1 MKEVFKRKY
10 RVLYGAAKMRMLR
23 LVRMLLLVIMIIPA
37 MAAGCGKQ
45 ETEEDKGSLSP
56 QADEDSEWMELTP
69 PELAQET
76 LNARNDPD
84 VQGAQ
89 DGQKVL
95 EKVYIEGTDILCGV
109 YRAEEG
115 EYARVIG
122 PELCLYPNGE
132 GSFHVHSA
140 SSYIAS
146 GTYKADG
153 GKLILTDEF
162 SDKPHDIYTFEIA
175 DSKLIFLADESAE
188 VWDYGPGTA
197 EDGMVFAYDEEET
210 QWYMG
215 DEG

>member
-10 RVLYGAAKMRMLR
+10 RALHGAAKI
-23 LVRMLLLVIMIIPA
+23 RMLLLVIMIIPA

-45 ETEEDKGSLSP
+45 EHEEDKGGLST
-56 QADEDSEWMELTP
+56 QADEDSEWMGLTP

-84 VQGAQ
+84 MQGAQ
-89 DGQKVL
+89 DEQ
-95 EKVYIEGTDILCGV
+95 KVYIEGTSILCGV

-140 SSYIAS
+140 SSYIAC

-162 SDKPHDIYTFEIA
+162 SDKPQDIYTFEIA
-175 DSKLIFLADESAE
+175 DDKLIFLADESAE

-197 EDGMVFAYDEEET
+197 ADGMVFVYNEEET
-210 QWYMG
+210 EWYMA
-215 DEG
+215 DDLD